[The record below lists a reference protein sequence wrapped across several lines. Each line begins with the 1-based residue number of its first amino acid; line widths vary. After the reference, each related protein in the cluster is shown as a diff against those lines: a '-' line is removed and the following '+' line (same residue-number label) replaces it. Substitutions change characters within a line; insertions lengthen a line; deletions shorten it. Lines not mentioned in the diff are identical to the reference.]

1 MDIEISQNG
10 SCLIAALS
18 GELDQHMA
26 DTIRGRMDYGL
37 LQNGVKNM
45 IFDFTEVSFMDSS
58 GIGMLLNR
66 YKQVRKLGGNVYLTG
81 CSKQLFR
88 LVKLSGLDRIVLLR
102 DTMEEAILEA
112 NQNK

>member
-26 DTIRGRMDYGL
+26 DAIRGRMDYGL
-37 LQNGVKNM
+37 LQAGIKNM
-45 IFDFTEVSFMDSS
+45 VFDFTEVSFMDSS

-66 YKQVRKLGGNVYLTG
+66 YKQVKRLGGNLYLTG
-81 CSKQLFR
+81 CSKGILR
-88 LVKLSGLDRIVLLR
+88 IIKLSGLEKIVKITHSI
-102 DTMEEAILEA
+102 DDIL
-112 NQNK
+112 